1 MKNVC
6 IIDFI
11 DSGRLYRSRDVGS
24 SHHLSLTQGL
34 LSFPYAIVVRDLDL
48 WRSQLSLWVL

>member
-11 DSGRLYRSRDVGS
+11 DSGRQYRSLDIGS
-24 SHHLSLTQGL
+24 SHRLSLTQVL
-34 LSFPYAIVVRDLDL
+34 LSFPYAIVVRDLGL
-48 WRSQLSLWVL
+48 RRSQLSLWVL